1 MPPADVTRHFCAVT
15 NRRAFLPL
23 CKRGNGSGLEVV
35 MQGVITSRDVFRHA
49 FTIVHLWGPGFL
61 ARCLIALARH
71 RPTTFLD
78 VLCAAQRDH

>member
-1 MPPADVTRHFCAVT
+1 M
-15 NRRAFLPL
+15 
-23 CKRGNGSGLEVV
+23 EVV

-61 ARCLIALARH
+61 ARCLLALARH